1 MTQDTTQPTVQT
13 TASSRSNTPLA
24 GLKVLDFSTLLPGP
38 FATLMLADLG
48 AEVIHVESPTRVDLV
63 RVMPPYADGQAT
75 AHAYLNRNKKSL
87 AVDLKN
93 PENIE
98 KIKGLLAEFDI
109 VVEQFRPGVMQR
121 LGLGYD
127 DLKAINPRLIY
138 CSITGY
144 GQTGSYK
151 DRAGHDINY
160 MSLAGVSGHSGRQD
174 SGPPALGIQVADV
187 AGGSLH
193 AVIGV
198 LAAVIERNQSGQG
211 QHIDISMTD
220 CVFTLNNMAASAQIA
235 GGEDQAPEAA
245 TLNGGSYYDYFK
257 TSDNRYMSVGSLE
270 PQFMMGLSA
279 ALNLPILAQKGAS
292 MFDDDRQA
300 VKQAVS
306 EAIAAQPFAHWQ
318 QVFAALDVCVE
329 PVLSLKE
336 AADSQLAQ
344 ERGWVVD
351 VPLTETHSSSQKQLA
366 CPIKFS
372 RSVARYEYAGQ
383 QLGETGWADL

>member
-1 MTQDTTQPTVQT
+1 MSQPYSN
-13 TASSRSNTPLA
+13 AANTPLA

-48 AEVIHVESPTRVDLV
+48 ANVIHVESPTRIDLV

-75 AHAYLNRNKKSL
+75 AHAYLNRNKQSL
-87 AVDLKN
+87 SLDLKN
-93 PENIE
+93 PASIE
-98 KIKGLLAEFDI
+98 KVKQLLGDFDI

-144 GQTGSYK
+144 GQTGSHK
-151 DRAGHDINY
+151 NRAGHDINY
-160 MSLAGVSGHSGRQD
+160 VSLAGIAGHSGRQD
-174 SGPPALGIQVADV
+174 SGPPAMGIQVADV

-193 AVIGV
+193 AVIGI
-198 LAAVIERNQSGQG
+198 LAAVIERQQSGQG

-220 CVFTLNNMAASAQIA
+220 CAFTLNNMAASAQVA
-235 GGEDQAPEAA
+235 GNEDQAPETAA
-245 TLNGGSYYDYFK
+245 LNGGTYYDYFK
-257 TSDNRYMSVGSLE
+257 TADGRYISVGSLE

-279 ALNLPILAQKGAS
+279 ALELPILAQKGAS
-292 MFDDDRQA
+292 MFEEDRQV
-300 VKQAVS
+300 VKQAVK
-306 EAIAAQPFAHWQ
+306 EAIAAQPFVHWQ
-318 QVFAALDVCVE
+318 HVFAELDVCVE

-336 AADSQLAQ
+336 AVESQLAQ
-344 ERGWVVD
+344 ERGWIVD
-351 VPLTETHSSSQKQLA
+351 VPLSTQSQTYQKQLA

-372 RSVARYEYAGQ
+372 RSAARYDYVGQ
-383 QLGETGWADL
+383 QLGEANPQWGEG